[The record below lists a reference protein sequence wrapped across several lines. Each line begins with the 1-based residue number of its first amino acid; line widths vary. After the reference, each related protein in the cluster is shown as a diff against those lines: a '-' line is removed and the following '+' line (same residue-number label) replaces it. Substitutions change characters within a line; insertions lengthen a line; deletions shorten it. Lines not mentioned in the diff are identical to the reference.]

1 MFVKVVFYC
10 MPKMHGFSPKKI
22 MKAPIAVEMPLYQ
35 VNTPVRT
42 PRLVRVKCF
51 TLLWPVGRCVF
62 TRKNACC
69 VCGYLFTLGKYSK
82 SSQFDVLTALGY
94 KLSLRTHLVR
104 EES

>member
-1 MFVKVVFYC
+1 
-10 MPKMHGFSPKKI
+10 

-35 VNTPVRT
+35 VRTPVQT

-51 TLLWPVGRCVF
+51 TLLWVGVF
-62 TRKNACC
+62 LQERMHAMY
-69 VCGYLFTLGKYSK
+69 VAIYLRQINIVNLHNSN
-82 SSQFDVLTALGY
+82 VLTVLGY